1 MVLIFSFSIG
11 ETCGN
16 GGGCG
21 EFLTLIKTESTA
33 VASGQLNVVIVESCL
48 FVFKTI
54 KVKFLC
60 KIPWLLKYK
69 F

>member
-1 MVLIFSFSIG
+1 MVLILNVSTG
-11 ETCGN
+11 ETFGN

-21 EFLTLIKTESTA
+21 GFLTLIKTESTA
-33 VASGQLNVVIVESCL
+33 VASRQLNVVIVESCL

-54 KVKFLC
+54 KVEFLC
-60 KIPWLLKYK
+60 KIPWPLKYK